1 MPYNLILGMVEN
13 IWNYIKGLFGFDTT
27 KVKEPEEATTVGGV
41 GGLVV
46 NFLNMAIDKVKNL
59 FNFDSISETLEK
71 LNPLKLLT
79 DFGTKVGNF
88 FDGIFNFDGIKKTLM
103 DNIPFADVL
112 FGDGEGEQQETKKEA
127 VPTISIQEIDAKSV
141 LESVFGKVNILGE
154 LGAIFGSL
162 IDNLVTYLDTF
173 LGEALGTLYT
183 SRKESYEDL
192 QSDLK
197 DELEES
203 SPDESDLKKLAL
215 RAKEIG
221 LSQDQFMRLANNPS
235 VDLATL
241 EASTNGVNNRTLSME
256 EGSKEMAANQ
266 QPVVINNVTNNNVT
280 QGGGGGAIIPM
291 PKPVTNPHSQLLS
304 AVAAGVF

>member
-1 MPYNLILGMVEN
+1 
-13 IWNYIKGLFGFDTT
+13 
-27 KVKEPEEATTVGGV
+27 
-41 GGLVV
+41 
-46 NFLNMAIDKVKNL
+46 
-59 FNFDSISETLEK
+59 
-71 LNPLKLLT
+71 
-79 DFGTKVGNF
+79 
-88 FDGIFNFDGIKKTLM
+88 M

-112 FGDGEGEQQETKKEA
+112 FGDGGDSQEEAKKEA
-127 VPTISIQEIDAKSV
+127 VPSINIQPIDSKSV
-141 LESVFGKVNILGE
+141 LSSIFGEVNILQE
-154 LGAIFGSL
+154 LGIIFGNL

-173 LGEALGTLYT
+173 LGEALGSLYT
-183 SRKESYEDL
+183 SRKESYEEL

-197 DELEES
+197 DELAES
-203 SPDESDLKKLAL
+203 SPDKDDLTDLAL

-280 QGGGGGAIIPM
+280 QGGGGGAAVIPM
-291 PKPVTNPHSQLLS
+291 PKPVTNPHSQLLA
-304 AVAAGVF
+304 AVAAGVY